1 MEEYSSEFFEFV
13 SAHSQDDPAKLM
25 LKYGRRN
32 VDRKDS
38 HYINQGEI
46 RTEDYGVNHDE
57 KEVWEGGI
65 DIPFAALQIECR
77 KKYRKKLMP
86 FIERDKFVF
95 PDNLSGEQS
104 SDYRVADYHA
114 CLIGT
119 GKRVLDMTAGLGIDC
134 MTAAM
139 TGNSVTAV
147 ELDKRKAKALNHNRN
162 VLQLSDFNV
171 INDDS
176 LKFLESS
183 SAIYD
188 VIFIDP
194 ARRSVDNKRT
204 YSFSD
209 CTPDIIP
216 IFDQLTSRA
225 HRVMVKAS
233 PLLDITEVRRQLKD
247 IQEIHVIS
255 VKGEC
260 KEVLVIAGRDESPL
274 RMISADLDDTG
285 IRSVYELKRESS
297 ERMPLIDT
305 IQGFDYKYLYE
316 PNSSLM
322 KFEASAS
329 LHQSFPGLIKLAQNT
344 HLYASDEYYEDF
356 PGRKL
361 QILEMP
367 DKKRLKELK
376 GQRINVATRNYKTS
390 AAELTKKFGL
400 LSGDDMFL
408 YMCRAGSKES
418 SLAMLCSRI
427 K

>member
-1 MEEYSSEFFEFV
+1 MEEYNSEFFEFV
-13 SAHSQDDPAKLM
+13 SAHSQDDPAKLL
-25 LKYGRRN
+25 LKYGR
-32 VDRKDS
+32 KS
-38 HYINQGEI
+38 E
-46 RTEDYGVNHDE
+46 
-57 KEVWEGGI
+57 
-65 DIPFAALQIECR
+65 ALQIECR
-77 KKYRKKLMP
+77 KKYRKKLQP
-86 FIERDKFVF
+86 FIENDRFVF
-95 PDNLSGEQS
+95 PDSISGEQS
-104 SDYRVADYHA
+104 SDYRVAEYHA
-114 CLIGT
+114 GLIGS
-119 GKRVLDMTAGLGIDC
+119 GKSMLDMTAGLGIDC
-134 MTAAM
+134 MTAA
-139 TGNSVTAV
+139 TVGNAVTAV
-147 ELDKRKAKALNHNRN
+147 ELDKRKAKALNHNKN
-162 VLQLSDFNV
+162 IFQLSDLTV
-171 INDDS
+171 VNDDS
-176 LKFLESS
+176 LRFLEYKSS
-183 SAIYD
+183 IYD

-204 YSFSD
+204 YSFTD
-209 CTPDIIP
+209 CTPDIVP

-233 PLLDITEVRRQLKD
+233 PLLDITEVKRQLKD
-247 IQEIHVIS
+247 ILEIHVIS

-260 KEVLVIAGRDESPL
+260 KEVLVISGRDEAPL
-274 RMISADLDDTG
+274 RMIAVDLDDNG

-297 ERMPLIDT
+297 GRMPLIDT
-305 IQGFDYKYLYE
+305 VQGFDYKYLYE

-329 LHQSFPGLIKLAQNT
+329 LRQSFPALIKLARNT

-361 QILEMP
+361 KILELP

-376 GQRINVATRNYKTS
+376 GERINVATRNYKTS